1 MFSENYGWAIIFEV
15 FYLDQGPAAWG
26 ATLRILSCKQSDL
39 LISWCLYRK
48 FSTQGSK
55 SEVH

>member
-1 MFSENYGWAIIFEV
+1 VKIIAGHYEV
-15 FYLDQGPAAWG
+15 FHLDQGPAVRG
-26 ATLRILSCKQSDL
+26 ATRRVLPWKQSDL
-39 LISWCLYRK
+39 FISWCLYRK